1 MLHSDTIKLD
11 IKDDTLK
18 IAVKMPPEH
27 VHVLFKGIVSKT
39 VVHHVSSVNVTIAVV
54 VLWVPVIITVADY

>member
-1 MLHSDTIKLD
+1 
-11 IKDDTLK
+11 
-18 IAVKMPPEH
+18 MPPEH